1 MPVKKKRAIGIL
13 LVLSLLLLIFLAG
26 YSFAKYY
33 TVVDGNGK
41 VGIAKWSFIA
51 KDNNND
57 ITNISLKDT
66 AHEVSLVDGKIAPGT
81 HGSFDIII
89 DATGSEVG
97 VDYEVNVITEKN
109 VPTNMKF
116 KQKNGSTSYSN
127 LKTLA
132 ETELNGNISLADSNK
147 VRTIT
152 VEWEWPY
159 ETENGDS
166 ADMANG
172 VNAGNYQFGLQIIG
186 SQAKTQ

>member
-1 MPVKKKRAIGIL
+1 MKKNRAIGIFL
-13 LVLSLLLLIFLAG
+13 ILSLLLLIFLAG

-33 TVVDGNGK
+33 TVVDGKGK

-51 KDNNND
+51 RDNNND

-66 AHEVSLVDGKIAPGT
+66 ASEVSLVDGKIAPGT
-81 HGSFDIII
+81 FGSFDIII

-97 VDYEVNVITEKN
+97 VDYDINVVSEDN

-116 KQKNGSTSYSN
+116 KQKDSSTSYSN
-127 LKTLA
+127 LKELA
-132 ETELNGNISLADSNK
+132 DTELNGSINLADSNK
-147 VRTIT
+147 VKTIT

-159 ETENGDS
+159 ETENGDA

-186 SQAKTQ
+186 SQAKAQ